1 MRLSSS
7 ITLISFIIAF
17 LSLLTPVI
25 LIEDYVST
33 WIDLSESPPLWIF
46 LVCTLIVT
54 THDVKWL
61 GGIKFIRRTDT
72 RWLRVIL
79 ILIAIGMSFAM
90 ELSVNVFLSE
100 TTYWEQS
107 ILFIVPEDAVI
118 IESIRIGYHLIRL
131 CRLLLIFCLIE
142 ASIERNPRKSRIE
155 LEKVYDDYKAM
166 NKP

>member
-7 ITLISFIIAF
+7 LSFISCIIAF
-17 LSLLTPVI
+17 LSLLSPVI

-46 LVCTLIVT
+46 LTCTLIVT

-61 GGIKFIRRTDT
+61 EGIKVIRRTDLKWI
-72 RWLRVIL
+72 RL
-79 ILIAIGMSFAM
+79 ILIAIAIAMSYSM
-90 ELSVNVFLSE
+90 ELSVNVFLTE
-100 TTYWEQS
+100 ATYWEQS
-107 ILFIVPEDAVI
+107 ILFIVPEDTVI

-131 CRLLLIFCLIE
+131 CRLLLIFCFLE
-142 ASIERNPRKSRIE
+142 AIIERNPRKSRVE
-155 LEKVYDDYKAM
+155 LEKVYADYKAM

>member
-7 ITLISFIIAF
+7 LSFLSFVIAF
-17 LSLLTPVI
+17 LSLLSPVL

-46 LVCTLIVT
+46 LTCTLIVT

-61 GGIKFIRRTDT
+61 EGIKVIRRTDL
-72 RWLRVIL
+72 RWIRLIL
-79 ILIAIGMSFAM
+79 IVIAIGMSFAM
-90 ELSVNVFLSE
+90 ELSVNVFLTD

-107 ILFIVPEDAVI
+107 ILFMVPEDTI
-118 IESIRIGYHLIRL
+118 IVESVKIGYHLIRL
-131 CRLLLIFCLIE
+131 CRLLSIFCFLE
-142 ASIERNPRKSRIE
+142 ALIERNPNKRRVE
-155 LEKVYDDYKAM
+155 LEKIYADYKAV